1 MPRARCSSGSCATD
15 LRPVADARLLVVW
28 HSKSG
33 RTHDLLD
40 AVLAGARD
48 PDAGDVE
55 VRDVPALEAAVDDV
69 RWASGLILGTPA
81 NFGYMSGALKHFFD
95 TVYDDLQEQ
104 TRGLPYA
111 LFVKGRSDTDGAVAA
126 VQKIVKG
133 LGWKEVQAPLSVV
146 GDVTAE
152 DLARCTELGQTMA
165 AGLGMGIF

>member
-1 MPRARCSSGSCATD
+1 MS
-15 LRPVADARLLVVW
+15 DARLLVVW

-33 RTHDLLD
+33 GTQDMLD

-48 PDAGDVE
+48 PEVGDVE
-55 VRDVPALEAAVDDV
+55 VRDVPALEAGVDDV
-69 RWASGLILGTPA
+69 RWASGLVLGTPA

-95 TVYDDLQEQ
+95 TVYDDLLEQ

-126 VQKIVKG
+126 VHKIVKG
-133 LGWKEVQAPLSVV
+133 LAWKEAQPPLSVV
-146 GDVTAE
+146 GEVTDD

-165 AGLGMGIF
+165 AGLAMGIF